1 MKRVI
6 ITFLCLLC
14 MIQAYSQSF
23 TISGVITDRE
33 SNEPLIGAGILVKG
47 AGRGA
52 ITDIDGKY
60 SLEVKRGE
68 TLVFSYVG
76 YQSTEITVA
85 GQRTLN
91 VSLTVSEA
99 NNLNEVL
106 VVGHGSAKRITL
118 TGAVSGIQ
126 ASELRRVPTSSLQ
139 NTLAGKLPGFFSQ
152 QRSGQPGKDASDF
165 FIRGVSSL
173 NTDGNK
179 PLIMVDDVEYSYE
192 QLSQINVNE
201 IESISILKDA
211 STTAI
216 YGIKGANG
224 VLVVKTRR
232 GEEGKP
238 VIHVRAE
245 AGGQI
250 PVRTPN
256 FLDSYNTA
264 LLVNEARANDG
275 LTKTFTQRDLE
286 LFQSGSDPYGHPNV
300 NWYDEIFKK
309 SAMQSNVNV
318 DVSGGTERL
327 KYFVSGG
334 YFSQGGLVR
343 NFDKSGDDVNTGYFY
358 RRFDYRTNLDFSVT
372 NNLTMR
378 LDFSSRFMN
387 INEPSSL
394 NATGEIYNFTAMH
407 PYSAPVLNPDGSYA
421 YLSDVDGYG
430 PTLNARLA
438 NEGYTRTRRNDN
450 NILYGVNWKMDWL
463 AKGLSANARMA
474 YSTIDEN
481 FRKVSRGKD
490 GYPTYHYDAETGQY
504 TINPNRQYAYSN
516 YALTAGTN
524 QAVKNLDIQ
533 ASLNYARVFNDV
545 HDVSAML
552 LYSRQS
558 RTVEHQDEKI
568 PENFQGLTATFSYK
582 YKNKY
587 LIDFNA
593 AYNGTDRFAAGHR
606 YGVFPAV
613 GVGWS
618 ISEESFFKDNISF
631 IQLLKL
637 RASYGIVGSDV
648 AMGNRYLYNQ
658 KYTEIEKAYNFGST
672 DVTSNSIIEGA
683 LGNDNVTWEKAKKFD
698 IGIDFNAFNRLSFT
712 IDFFYDKRYDQ
723 LVTRN
728 DIPQILGVGTSP
740 INVARTSNKGFDGQI
755 GYQDHFGDFNFNTNF
770 VFSYAKNKIEYNA
783 EAQQR
788 YEWLS
793 ATGRP
798 IGQPFGYTWI
808 GYYTPEEVDLIRA
821 GAANAP
827 AIPNTDV
834 PIQAGDLKYKDLN
847 GDGVINDF
855 DKGAIGKPNLPNT
868 TLGWTIGGS
877 WKGLSLSLLF
887 QGSFNYSFSVVGTG
901 IEPFKS
907 QFQPLHQKRWTLE
920 RYLNGEAIEFPRLT
934 SNPSTVNSAQSYMS
948 DFWLINAWYI
958 RLKTIDLSYQVP
970 VKVLPSWL
978 TNLRVYMNAY
988 NMFTFTSYDK
998 YQQDPEI
1005 STNSA
1010 GDAYMNQRVFN
1021 FGVQLT
1027 F

>member
-14 MIQAYSQSF
+14 IVQAYSQSF
-23 TISGVITDRE
+23 TISGTITDRE

-47 AGRGA
+47 VGRGT
-52 ITDIDGKY
+52 ITDMDGKY

-76 YQSTEITVA
+76 YQSTEIAITN
-85 GQRTLN
+85 QRTLN
-91 VSLTVSEA
+91 ISLTVSEA

-126 ASELRRVPTSSLQ
+126 ASELRRVPTSNLQ

-173 NTDGNK
+173 NSDGNK

-192 QLSQINVNE
+192 QLSQININE

-275 LTKTFTQRDLE
+275 LAKTFTQRDLD
-286 LFQSGSDPYGHPNV
+286 LFQDGSDPYGHPNV
-300 NWYDEIFKK
+300 NWYDEVFKK
-309 SAMQSNVNV
+309 SAMQSNINV
-318 DVSGGTERL
+318 DVSGGTKRL

-358 RRFDYRTNLDFSVT
+358 RRFDYRTNLDFTVT

-463 AKGLSANARMA
+463 TKGLSANARMA
-474 YSTIDEN
+474 YSTVDEN

-490 GYPTYHYDAETGQY
+490 GYPTYHYDATTEQY
-504 TINPNRQYAYSN
+504 TINPNRKYAYSN
-516 YALTAGTN
+516 YALTAGTH
-524 QAVKNLDIQ
+524 QAIKNLDIQ
-533 ASLNYARVFNDV
+533 ASLNYARVFNEA
-545 HDVSAML
+545 HDVSGML

-558 RTVEHQDEKI
+558 RTVEDEGEKI
-568 PENFQGLTATFSYK
+568 PENFQGLTATLSYK

-593 AYNGTDRFAAGHR
+593 AYNGTDRFAEGHR
-606 YGVFPAV
+606 YGVFPAI

-631 IQLLKL
+631 IQLLKI

-658 KYTEIEKAYNFGST
+658 QYTENENAYNFGQT
-672 DVTSNSIIEGA
+672 DVQSNSIIEGD

-698 IGIDFNAFNRLSFT
+698 IGLDFNAFDRLSFT
-712 IDFFYDKRYDQ
+712 IDFSMISD
-723 LVTRN
+723 
-728 DIPQILGVGTSP
+728 
-740 INVARTSNKGFDGQI
+740 
-755 GYQDHFGDFNFNTNF
+755 
-770 VFSYAKNKIEYNA
+770 
-783 EAQQR
+783 
-788 YEWLS
+788 
-793 ATGRP
+793 
-798 IGQPFGYTWI
+798 
-808 GYYTPEEVDLIRA
+808 
-821 GAANAP
+821 
-827 AIPNTDV
+827 
-834 PIQAGDLKYKDLN
+834 
-847 GDGVINDF
+847 
-855 DKGAIGKPNLPNT
+855 
-868 TLGWTIGGS
+868 TIS
-877 WKGLSLSLLF
+877 W
-887 QGSFNYSFSVVGTG
+887 
-901 IEPFKS
+901 
-907 QFQPLHQKRWTLE
+907 
-920 RYLNGEAIEFPRLT
+920 
-934 SNPSTVNSAQSYMS
+934 
-948 DFWLINAWYI
+948 
-958 RLKTIDLSYQVP
+958 
-970 VKVLPSWL
+970 
-978 TNLRVYMNAY
+978 
-988 NMFTFTSYDK
+988 
-998 YQQDPEI
+998 
-1005 STNSA
+1005 
-1010 GDAYMNQRVFN
+1010 
-1021 FGVQLT
+1021 
-1027 F
+1027 

>member
-14 MIQAYSQSF
+14 IVQAYSQSF
-23 TISGVITDRE
+23 TISGTITDRE

-47 AGRGA
+47 VGRGT
-52 ITDIDGKY
+52 ITDMDGKY

-76 YQSTEITVA
+76 YQSTEIAITN
-85 GQRTLN
+85 QRTLN
-91 VSLTVSEA
+91 ISLTVSEA

-126 ASELRRVPTSSLQ
+126 ASELRRVPTSNLQ

-173 NTDGNK
+173 NSDGNK

-192 QLSQINVNE
+192 QLSQININE

-275 LTKTFTQRDLE
+275 LAKTFTQRDLD
-286 LFQSGSDPYGHPNV
+286 LFQDGSDPYGHPNV
-300 NWYDEIFKK
+300 NWYDEVFKK
-309 SAMQSNVNV
+309 SAMQSNINV
-318 DVSGGTERL
+318 DVSGGTKRL

-358 RRFDYRTNLDFSVT
+358 RRFDYRTNLDFTVT

-463 AKGLSANARMA
+463 TKGLSANARMA
-474 YSTIDEN
+474 YSTVDEN

-490 GYPTYHYDAETGQY
+490 GYPTYHYDATTEQY
-504 TINPNRQYAYSN
+504 TINPNRKYAYSN
-516 YALTAGTN
+516 YALTAGTH
-524 QAVKNLDIQ
+524 QAIKNLDIQ
-533 ASLNYARVFNDV
+533 ASLNYARVFNEA
-545 HDVSAML
+545 HDVSGML

-558 RTVEHQDEKI
+558 RTVEDEGEKI
-568 PENFQGLTATFSYK
+568 PENFQGVTATLSYK

-593 AYNGTDRFAAGHR
+593 AYNGTDRFAEGHR
-606 YGVFPAV
+606 YGVFPAI

-631 IQLLKL
+631 IQLLKI

-658 KYTEIEKAYNFGST
+658 QYTENENAYNFGQT
-672 DVTSNSIIEGA
+672 DVQSNSIIEGD

-698 IGIDFNAFNRLSFT
+698 IGLDFNAFDRLSFT

-723 LVTRN
+723 LVKRN

-755 GYQDHFGDFNFNTNF
+755 GYQDRFGDFNFNTNF
-770 VFSYAKNKIEYNA
+770 VFSYAKNKIEYN
-783 EAQQR
+783 E
-788 YEWLS
+788 
-793 ATGRP
+793 
-798 IGQPFGYTWI
+798 
-808 GYYTPEEVDLIRA
+808 
-821 GAANAP
+821 
-827 AIPNTDV
+827 
-834 PIQAGDLKYKDLN
+834 K
-847 GDGVINDF
+847 
-855 DKGAIGKPNLPNT
+855 
-868 TLGWTIGGS
+868 
-877 WKGLSLSLLF
+877 
-887 QGSFNYSFSVVGTG
+887 
-901 IEPFKS
+901 
-907 QFQPLHQKRWTLE
+907 
-920 RYLNGEAIEFPRLT
+920 
-934 SNPSTVNSAQSYMS
+934 
-948 DFWLINAWYI
+948 
-958 RLKTIDLSYQVP
+958 
-970 VKVLPSWL
+970 VK
-978 TNLRVYMNAY
+978 
-988 NMFTFTSYDK
+988 
-998 YQQDPEI
+998 E
-1005 STNSA
+1005 
-1010 GDAYMNQRVFN
+1010 
-1021 FGVQLT
+1021 
-1027 F
+1027 

>member
-14 MIQAYSQSF
+14 IVQAYSQSF
-23 TISGVITDRE
+23 TISGTITDRE

-47 AGRGA
+47 VGRGT
-52 ITDIDGKY
+52 ITDMDGKY

-76 YQSTEITVA
+76 YQSTEIAITN
-85 GQRTLN
+85 QRTLN
-91 VSLTVSEA
+91 ISLTVSEA

-126 ASELRRVPTSSLQ
+126 ASELRRVPTSNLQ

-173 NTDGNK
+173 NSDGNK

-192 QLSQINVNE
+192 QLSQININE

-275 LTKTFTQRDLE
+275 LAKTFTQRDLD
-286 LFQSGSDPYGHPNV
+286 LFQDGSDPYGHPNV
-300 NWYDEIFKK
+300 NWYDEVFKK
-309 SAMQSNVNV
+309 SAMQSNINV
-318 DVSGGTERL
+318 DVSGGTKRL

-358 RRFDYRTNLDFSVT
+358 RRFDYRTNLDFTVT

-463 AKGLSANARMA
+463 TKGLSANARMA
-474 YSTIDEN
+474 YSTVDEN

-490 GYPTYHYDAETGQY
+490 GYPTYHYDATTEQY
-504 TINPNRQYAYSN
+504 TINPNRKYAYSN
-516 YALTAGTN
+516 YALTAGTH
-524 QAVKNLDIQ
+524 QAIKNLDIQ
-533 ASLNYARVFNDV
+533 ASLNYARVFNEA
-545 HDVSAML
+545 HDVSGML

-558 RTVEHQDEKI
+558 RTVEDEGEKI
-568 PENFQGLTATFSYK
+568 PENFQGLTATLSYK

-593 AYNGTDRFAAGHR
+593 AYNGTDRFAEGHR
-606 YGVFPAV
+606 YGVFPAI

-631 IQLLKL
+631 IQLLKI

-658 KYTEIEKAYNFGST
+658 QYTENENAYNFGQT
-672 DVTSNSIIEGA
+672 DVQSNSIIEGD

-698 IGIDFNAFNRLSFT
+698 IGLDFNAFDRLSFT

-723 LVTRN
+723 LVKRN

-740 INVARTSNKGFDGQI
+740 INVARTSNKGVDGQI
-755 GYQDHFGDFNFNTNF
+755 GYQDRFGI
-770 VFSYAKNKIEYNA
+770 SI
-783 EAQQR
+783 
-788 YEWLS
+788 S
-793 ATGRP
+793 
-798 IGQPFGYTWI
+798 I
-808 GYYTPEEVDLIRA
+808 LI
-821 GAANAP
+821 
-827 AIPNTDV
+827 
-834 PIQAGDLKYKDLN
+834 LC
-847 GDGVINDF
+847 
-855 DKGAIGKPNLPNT
+855 
-868 TLGWTIGGS
+868 
-877 WKGLSLSLLF
+877 SLM
-887 QGSFNYSFSVVGTG
+887 
-901 IEPFKS
+901 
-907 QFQPLHQKRWTLE
+907 
-920 RYLNGEAIEFPRLT
+920 PR
-934 SNPSTVNSAQSYMS
+934 
-948 DFWLINAWYI
+948 I
-958 RLKTIDLSYQVP
+958 R
-970 VKVLPSWL
+970 
-978 TNLRVYMNAY
+978 
-988 NMFTFTSYDK
+988 
-998 YQQDPEI
+998 
-1005 STNSA
+1005 
-1010 GDAYMNQRVFN
+1010 
-1021 FGVQLT
+1021 
-1027 F
+1027 